1 MAKLINL
8 QVIEAKNVIC
18 VWRNDEK
25 EDWDFHRGI
34 DLDKA
39 EARYMIPRNIVIGTF
54 DNGTVK
60 AAGIFGM
67 GDINDLGEE
76 VDSREEWQG
85 LFLFHQFCYS
95 ISLDIAKAF
104 VRGEIEEGEYKDEAS
119 AKAGI
124 LADMKKAGV
133 TILDEAMEYL
143 SK

>member
-25 EDWDFHRGI
+25 EDWDFLCGI
-34 DLDKA
+34 ALDKA
-39 EARYMIPRNIVIGTF
+39 EACYMIPRNIVIGTF

-67 GDINDLGEE
+67 GDINDSGEK
-76 VDSREEWQG
+76 VDSDEEWPE
-85 LFLFHQFCYS
+85 LFLFHQFCYL
-95 ISLDIAKAF
+95 INLDIAKAF
-104 VRGEIEEGEYKDEAS
+104 VRGEIEEGKYKDEAS
-119 AKAGI
+119 AKDCI

-143 SK
+143 SN